1 MSAAAQNM
9 QNILVIKLGALGD
22 FVQALGPFAA
32 IRHYHRDSRITLL
45 TTQPFEGL
53 AAQSGYFDD
62 IWIDDRPALWRI
74 GAIFDLRQRL
84 RGGAFDRI
92 YDLQTADRTNF
103 YFRLLGRPKPEWSGI
118 APGCS
123 HPDAN
128 PDRDALHTI
137 ERQRGQLKAAGIED
151 VPLSDLSWLPR
162 GSEKFDL
169 PQGFVLLVAGGSAH
183 RQDKRWLATRYAQ
196 LARQLAATGRQPVL
210 LGGGADRAATAEIAE
225 SCPGVIDLTGKT
237 SLADIAAL
245 AGAAAGAVG
254 NDCGPM
260 HLIAAS
266 GCPSLV
272 LFSHASDPALC
283 APRGA
288 DVAIL
293 RRASLEDLDVNAV
306 EAALRLR

>member
-1 MSAAAQNM
+1 VSAPA

-32 IRHYHRDSRITLL
+32 IRQYHRDARITLL
-45 TTQPFEGL
+45 TTMPFEDL

-74 GAIFDLRQRL
+74 GAILSLRRRL
-84 RGGAFDRI
+84 RGGAFERI

-103 YFRLLGRPKPEWSGI
+103 YYWLLGRPKPEWSGI

-123 HPDAN
+123 HPDPN

-137 ERQRGQLKAAGIED
+137 ERQRGQLMAAGLEN
-151 VPLSDLSWLPR
+151 VPLSDLSWLPHD
-162 GSEKFDL
+162 SDKFDL
-169 PQGFVLLVAGGSAH
+169 PSGFVLLVAGGSAH
-183 RQDKRWLATRYAQ
+183 RQDKRWPAMQYAQ
-196 LARQLAATGRQPVL
+196 LARQLVVMGRQPVL
-210 LGGGADRAATAEIAE
+210 LGGAADRFATAAIVK
-225 SCPGVIDLTGKT
+225 SCPGVIDLTNRT
-237 SLADIAAL
+237 SLADIASL
-245 AGAAAGAVG
+245 AVAAAGAVG

>member
-1 MSAAAQNM
+1 MTGQD
-9 QNILVIKLGALGD
+9 QRILVIKLGALGD

-32 IRHYHRDSRITLL
+32 IWRHHAGARLTLL
-45 TTQPFEGL
+45 TTRPFVGL
-53 AAQSGYFDD
+53 ARDSGYFDD
-62 IWIDDRPALWRI
+62 VWVDDRPPWWRLP
-74 GAIFDLRQRL
+74 AILELRRRL
-84 RGGAFDRI
+84 RGGAFDRV
-92 YDLQTADRTNF
+92 YDLQTADRTNLYYRF
-103 YFRLLGRPKPEWSGI
+103 WGRPRPEWSGI

-128 PDRDALHTI
+128 PHRNKLHTI
-137 ERQRGQLKAAGIED
+137 DRHRGQLKAAGIDD
-151 VPLSDLSWLPR
+151 VPLPDLSWMPRNEDKFNLPA
-162 GSEKFDL
+162 GY
-169 PQGFVLLVAGGSAH
+169 VLLVAGGSAH
-183 RQDKRWLATRYAQ
+183 RPAKRWPPESFAALAKK
-196 LARQLAATGRQPVL
+196 LAAAGRAPVL
-210 LGGGADRAATAEIAE
+210 IGGPADQAATAEITQLF
-225 SCPGVIDLTGKT
+225 PDVIDLTGRT

-272 LFSHASDPALC
+272 LFSNASDPALC

-293 RRASLEDLDVNAV
+293 RRASLGELDVNAV

>member
-1 MSAAAQNM
+1 MSAPAQNM

-32 IRHYHRDSRITLL
+32 IRAHHPDARITLM
-45 TTQPFEGL
+45 TTKPFEGL

-62 IWIDDRPALWRI
+62 IWTVDRPAFWRI
-74 GAIFDLRQRL
+74 GAILGLRRRL

-92 YDLQTADRTNF
+92 YDLQTADRTSF
-103 YFRLLGRPKPEWSGI
+103 YYRLLGHPKPEWSGI

-123 HPDAN
+123 HPDPN

-137 ERQRGQLKAAGIED
+137 ERQRGQLMAAGVED
-151 VPLSDLSWLPR
+151 VPLSDLSWLPH
-162 GSEKFDL
+162 GSDKFDL
-169 PQGFVLLVAGGSAH
+169 PQGYVLLVAGGSAH
-183 RQDKRWLATRYAQ
+183 RQDKRWPTSRYAK
-196 LARQLAATGRQPVL
+196 LAQRLIAMGRQPVL
-210 LGGGADRAATAEIAE
+210 LGGAADQAATVAIVDA
-225 SCPGVIDLTGKT
+225 CPDVIDLTGKT

-245 AGAAAGAVG
+245 AGAAAGAIG

-283 APRGA
+283 APRGT

-293 RRASLEDLDVNAV
+293 RRASLGDLDVNAV